1 MRIYSFLFGIAFF
14 TLTSCDEVF
23 DYNFNVKNLT
33 NQEITVI
40 FQTGNE
46 THNYWDSIAIKPISQ
61 KTVYLVHTAGGRE
74 LRGVDIDIVFESFIV
89 RMGTIKS
96 KVNYRNNNEWE
107 FNALTKNIGEYCL
120 TVDLTHFQ

>member
-1 MRIYSFLFGIAFF
+1 MKIYSFLFGIAFL
-14 TLTSCDEVF
+14 TLVSCDEVF

-40 FQTGNE
+40 FHTGNE
-46 THNYWDSIAIKPISQ
+46 MQNYWDSIAIKPISQ
-61 KTVYLVHTAGGRE
+61 KTFYTVHTAGGRE

-107 FNALTKNIGEYCL
+107 FNASTKNIGEYNL
-120 TVDLTHFQ
+120 TVDITHFQ